1 MAPVWAPP
9 KEVLLKHLGKE
20 QGACSC
26 GYQAQE
32 SLKGE
37 RQSLPGE
44 PHLCLGGVQLICFSC
59 PMGHLLFRRIYAVP
73 TRRKLFVKPMLIK
86 PLQMG

>member
-9 KEVLLKHLGKE
+9 KEALLKHMGKK

-37 RQSLPGE
+37 CQSLAGE
-44 PHLCLGGVQLICFSC
+44 PHLCLGGVRLICF
-59 PMGHLLFRRIYAVP
+59 
-73 TRRKLFVKPMLIK
+73 
-86 PLQMG
+86 